1 MIGLLHHL
9 PTLYMIRMGFQK
21 QGVYVGFQWFW
32 CSLVGSLG
40 WHGYWTGG
48 WIGELL
54 YLFCDTCPFS
64 VFFWT
69 AKRACVFHWGFGIA
83 SGLSFCLSGVR
94 RVHTKLFVLGRLR
107 MAIVI
112 YSCYTTS
119 AEK

>member
-9 PTLYMIRMGFQK
+9 PALYMIRMGFQK

-32 CSLVGSLG
+32 YSLVGSLG
-40 WHGYWTGG
+40 WHGYWIGG

-69 AKRACVFHWGFGIA
+69 AKRACVFH
-83 SGLSFCLSGVR
+83 
-94 RVHTKLFVLGRLR
+94 
-107 MAIVI
+107 
-112 YSCYTTS
+112 
-119 AEK
+119 